1 MCRPQGNTNQDY
13 EISLQNIKDIFKTP
27 VKPKNPENKSVD
39 KDWRNQKPTAA
50 VANSTT
56 VYTKK
61 LNVEYWYEN
70 STDDNSTHNSTYEYI
85 YKRTENRVCI
95 R

>member
-39 KDWRNQKPTAA
+39 KDVEKSESHSGCGKQYY
-50 VANSTT
+50 SLH
-56 VYTKK
+56 KK
-61 LNVEYWYEN
+61 IE
-70 STDDNSTHNSTYEYI
+70 
-85 YKRTENRVCI
+85 RRVLI
-95 R
+95 WKFHLW